1 VACTFGLTTPRS
13 IPLTVGD
20 ALGADQNST
29 GSMTWQRAHRMDE
42 PDDRRVSGTR
52 PGTVAKHVSDACAD
66 LKKALPDLAIVDDPD
81 GDPAGGEEAR

>member
-29 GSMTWQRAHRMDE
+29 GSMTWQRAHRMGE
-42 PDDRRVSGTR
+42 PDDRRVSGT
-52 PGTVAKHVSDACAD
+52 
-66 LKKALPDLAIVDDPD
+66 
-81 GDPAGGEEAR
+81 